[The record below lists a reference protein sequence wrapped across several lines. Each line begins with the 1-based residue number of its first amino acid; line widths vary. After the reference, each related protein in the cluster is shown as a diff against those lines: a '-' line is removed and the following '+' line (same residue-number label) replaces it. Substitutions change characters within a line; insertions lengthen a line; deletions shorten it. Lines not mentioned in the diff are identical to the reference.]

1 MNTNNTFYRIA
12 HKVTAR
18 GVYSHNRY
26 CLENDNLLEYYYE
39 DIDDM
44 AYSHNDNKLKTP
56 CLRDN
61 SLLHISENFNN
72 NLDLQAEIKQEESKY
87 TNIYCF
93 NSIDQLKSWFT
104 DDELSLLHSKMFHII
119 EFSVN
124 EQLGCYK
131 VYDKQCIVPLVCF
144 LDDDITS
151 INKCVSINTILG

>member
-1 MNTNNTFYRIA
+1 MNTNNTFYRIV
-12 HKVTAR
+12 HKVTAI
-18 GVYSHNRY
+18 GVYSHNSY
-26 CLENDNLLEYYYE
+26 CMSNNLIEFIEE
-39 DIDDM
+39 DLDDM
-44 AYSHNDNKLKTP
+44 SYWHSNNKLKTP
-56 CLRDN
+56 CLSDDR
-61 SLLHISENFNN
+61 LLHISENFTN
-72 NLDLQAEIKQEESKY
+72 NLDLQAESKQEESKY

-104 DDELSLLHSKMFHII
+104 DDELILLHSKMFHII

-151 INKCVSINTILG
+151 INKCISINTILG